1 MTDSYHLLLATGQA
15 RPSRLAVPGQ
25 GLVVYLPGAGEG
37 GGSKTMAL
45 DAHSLRARFHCI
57 AVVAGGWLRLSPDQP
72 GDVAAAAVA
81 RLC

>member
-1 MTDSYHLLLATGQA
+1 
-15 RPSRLAVPGQ
+15 
-25 GLVVYLPGAGEG
+25 
-37 GGSKTMAL
+37 MAL